1 MPVTRGYEQH
11 HGKRMGYYQFG
22 ESGTKYH
29 YTPGN
34 ETARKRAK
42 TKAEQQQA
50 AAYAGGYDG

>member
-1 MPVTRGYEQH
+1 MPVKQGYENRD
-11 HGKRMGYYQFG
+11 GERWGYYQFG
-22 ESGTKYH
+22 SQKRYY